1 MDTINPKITFT
12 IWEDTLNIP
21 LNELSNKL
29 TAIVPTLLI
38 YVSKFATTPVVLAKS
53 FNIGLFVIL
62 SIKLRTDS
70 I

>member
-38 YVSKFATTPVVLAKS
+38 YVSNL
-53 FNIGLFVIL
+53 LQL
-62 SIKLRTDS
+62 Q
-70 I
+70 